1 MNIDLGH
8 QLVEVNRSGC
18 DFPFV
23 KLIGRC
29 CVSGDTYKTEALSLH
44 SLARWRRKEGPIGEF
59 FPNLTATDSIFLQLG
74 LGPKTFDKVITQIVE
89 TKGSELTDQQ
99 LADAVIILVRK
110 IALTME
116 REARENLEISD
127 NSNNFFDML
136 DKLRTS
142 ASVREAPRGTCN
154 N

>member
-18 DFPFV
+18 EFPFV

-29 CVSGDTYKTEALSLH
+29 CVSGDMYKTEALSLH
-44 SLARWRRKEGPIGEF
+44 SLAKWSRREGPIGEF
-59 FPNLTATDSIFLQLG
+59 FPNLSIGDSIFIQLG
-74 LGPKTFDKVITQIVE
+74 LGPKTFDKVVTQIVE

-110 IALTME
+110 IALTMD
-116 REARENLEISD
+116 REARENLESSD

-142 ASVREAPRGTCN
+142 ASIRQTSRSTCN

>member
-8 QLVEVNRSGC
+8 QLVEVRSGC
-18 DFPFV
+18 EFPFV

-29 CVSGDTYKTEALSLH
+29 CVSGDIYKTEALSLH
-44 SLARWRRKEGPIGEF
+44 SLAKWRRREGPIGEF
-59 FPNLTATDSIFLQLG
+59 FPNLSIGDSIFIQLG
-74 LGPKTFDKVITQIVE
+74 LGPKTFDKVVTKIVE

-110 IALTME
+110 ME
-116 REARENLEISD
+116 RAARESSD
-127 NSNNFFDML
+127 NSNNFF

-142 ASVREAPRGTCN
+142 ASVRQTSRGTCN